1 MITRRATL
9 RSLTTL
15 LLTAACTSFLFSC
28 GGGGGEGGSSTQAG
42 GGDTLKIGSL
52 QSTTGDTSTFGL
64 SSNKGI
70 DLAAGEQNAKGGVL
84 GKKIQMV
91 LADDQS
97 QASQVRQAV
106 LKLIEQDH
114 VVAILGEVASGRTA
128 AAAPDCQRNKI
139 PLLSPASTRND
150 ITDLGDYIFRS
161 CYTDALQGKWVAD
174 YASQNLHLTRAAL
187 FTDSQNP
194 YSVGLSKVIKAE
206 FTKAGGTIVVDEN
219 YASGNQDFQSQL
231 TNIRAGNPQIVFL
244 PGYYTEV
251 VKILPQARKLG
262 INVPFIGGDGWD
274 SDVTLKQGGDAVNGC
289 YFTNHYAPDDPNP
302 RVQEFV
308 AKFKQH
314 YNGEVPDAM
323 AVLGYDAANILF
335 AAIERAGSTDGEKI
349 RDAIG
354 QTKDFPGVTGNITIG
369 ADRNATKP
377 GVVLQIDGGKL
388 KMVARVGENAAA
400 SAPASAPAAH

>member
-1 MITRRATL
+1 MITRRTSL
-9 RSLTTL
+9 RMLAAIVT
-15 LLTAACTSFLFSC
+15 TAACASLFSC
-28 GGGGGEGGSSTQAG
+28 GGGGEGAASTQGG
-42 GGDTLKIGSL
+42 GGDTVKIGSL
-52 QSTTGDTSTFGL
+52 QSTSGDTSTFGQ

-70 DLAAGEQNAKGGVL
+70 QLAAEERNAKGGVL
-84 GKKIQMV
+84 GRKIEMV

-106 LKLIEQDH
+106 LKLIEQDR
-114 VVAILGEVASGRTA
+114 VCAILGEVASGRTA

-161 CYTDALQGKWVAD
+161 CYTDALQGKWIAD
-174 YASQNLHLTRAAL
+174 FAAHDLHLTKAAL

-194 YSVGLSKVIKAE
+194 YSVGLSKVIEEE
-206 FTKAGGTIVVDEN
+206 FTKAGGTITSREN

-244 PGYYTEV
+244 PGYYTEI

-262 INVPFIGGDGWD
+262 ITAPFIGGDGWD
-274 SDVTLKQGGDAVNGC
+274 SDVTLKQGGEAVNGC

-308 AKFKQH
+308 KKFQQR
-314 YNGEVPDAM
+314 YDNEVPDAM

-335 AAIERAGSTDGEKI
+335 AAIDRAGSTDGEKI

-369 ADRNATKP
+369 PDRNAVKP
-377 GVVLQIDGGKL
+377 GVVLQIENGKL

-400 SAPASAPAAH
+400 SAPAAH

>member
-1 MITRRATL
+1 MITRRTSL
-9 RSLTTL
+9 RMLTAIVT
-15 LLTAACTSFLFSC
+15 TAACASLFSC
-28 GGGGGEGGSSTQAG
+28 GGGGEGGSSTQAG
-42 GGDTLKIGSL
+42 GGTVKIGSL
-52 QSTTGDTSTFGL
+52 QSTTGDTSTFGQ

-70 DLAAGEQNAKGGVL
+70 QLAAEERNAKGGVL
-84 GKKIQMV
+84 GKKIEMV

-114 VVAILGEVASGRTA
+114 VCAILGEVASGRTA

-150 ITDLGDYIFRS
+150 ITDLGDYVFRS
-161 CYTDALQGKWVAD
+161 CYTDALQGKWIAD
-174 YASQNLHLTRAAL
+174 FAAGNLHLTKAAL

-194 YSVGLSKVIKAE
+194 YSVGLSKVIEEE
-206 FTKAGGTIVVDEN
+206 FTKAGGTITSREN

-244 PGYYTEV
+244 PGYYTEI

-262 INVPFIGGDGWD
+262 ITVPFIGGDGWD
-274 SDVTLKQGGDAVNGC
+274 SDVTLKQGGEAVNGC

-308 AKFKQH
+308 KKFQQR
-314 YNGEVPDAM
+314 YDNEVPDAM

-335 AAIERAGSTDGEKI
+335 AAIDRAGSTDGEKI

-369 ADRNATKP
+369 ADRNAVKP
-377 GVVLQIDGGKL
+377 GVVLQIENGKL
-388 KMVARVGENAAA
+388 KMVARVGESGAAA
-400 SAPASAPAAH
+400 SAPAAH